1 MEEGNGHYD
10 VLQNSQDGNGKKKIR
25 KKPLI
30 DWQYFEFD
38 YEELQE
44 TLALQLTSQD
54 AIDFKVIHILIKMD
68 VSR

>member
-30 DWQYFEFD
+30 DW
-38 YEELQE
+38 
-44 TLALQLTSQD
+44 
-54 AIDFKVIHILIKMD
+54 
-68 VSR
+68 